1 MTERPPPQPSAE
13 PERPRLAPEQEPH
26 PEPASFREAVQHYLR
41 DLVYGAN
48 DGIITTFAVVAGV
61 AGAELPAVTVLI
73 LGFANLVADG
83 FSMGASNFLAIR
95 SHEAARA
102 AAGLGIEEP
111 HAGRHGFATF
121 AAFLAAGAVPLAA
134 YLVPGIDEGRFA
146 IATVL
151 TLATLFTVGAFRSFV
166 TEQSWIRSGLE
177 MLLVGAAA
185 AAVAY
190 VLGAMIAD
198 IVDGAPIG

>member
-1 MTERPPPQPSAE
+1 MMDRPRPQGSAE
-13 PERPRLAPEQEPH
+13 PERPRLAPDQEPH
-26 PEPASFREAVQHYLR
+26 PQITSFRQAVQHYLR

-61 AGAELPAVTVLI
+61 AGADLPAVTVLI

-95 SHEAARA
+95 SNEAARA
-102 AAGLGIEEP
+102 AAGLGVQEP

-121 AAFLAAGAVPLAA
+121 AAFLAAGSVPLVA
-134 YLVPGIDEGRFA
+134 YLVPGIEDGRFA
-146 IATVL
+146 IATFL

-166 TEQSWIRSGLE
+166 TAQSWIRSGLE
-177 MLLVGAAA
+177 MLVVGATA

-190 VLGAMIAD
+190 AIGAMVAD
-198 IVDGAPIG
+198 IVDGVPIG

>member
-1 MTERPPPQPSAE
+1 
-13 PERPRLAPEQEPH
+13 
-26 PEPASFREAVQHYLR
+26 
-41 DLVYGAN
+41 
-48 DGIITTFAVVAGV
+48 
-61 AGAELPAVTVLI
+61 AVTVLI

-95 SHEAARA
+95 SNEAARA
-102 AAGLGIEEP
+102 APGLGVEEP

-121 AAFLAAGAVPLAA
+121 AAFLTAGAVPLAA
-134 YLVPGIDEGRFA
+134 YLVRRLDADRFA
-146 IATVL
+146 IDIML
-151 TLATLFTVGAFRSFV
+151 TLTTLFTVAAFRSFV
-166 TEQSWIRSGLE
+166 TKQSWIRSGLE

-198 IVDGAPIG
+198 IVGGSAIG